1 MIALSK
7 ILIVDDETDL
17 VSLLEKHLNKKG
29 HEVLTAYDG
38 QRGIELARENP
49 DLIILDI
56 VMPKIDGFEV
66 CRAIRNSG

>member
-56 VMPKIDGFEV
+56 MMTKIDV
-66 CRAIRNSG
+66 I

>member
-38 QRGIELARENP
+38 QRGIGYKWNKER
-49 DLIILDI
+49 
-56 VMPKIDGFEV
+56 
-66 CRAIRNSG
+66 